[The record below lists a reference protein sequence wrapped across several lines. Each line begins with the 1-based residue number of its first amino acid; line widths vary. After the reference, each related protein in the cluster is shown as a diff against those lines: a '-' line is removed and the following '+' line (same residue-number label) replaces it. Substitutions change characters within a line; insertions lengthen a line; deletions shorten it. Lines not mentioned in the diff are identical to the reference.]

1 MKMQFLADM
10 QNPSRPP
17 VEIKVSASKNH
28 ATIIKNVEKS
38 IKIGDQKRERFFI
51 DFYQFLA
58 DFGTPCGAEKR
69 NKSKKCLQKRM
80 PKKA

>member
-1 MKMQFLADM
+1 MKMLFFENM

-28 ATIIKNVEKS
+28 EKS
-38 IKIGDQKRERFFI
+38 LKIMRKQEKKAIEKIERFFI

-58 DFGTPCGAEKR
+58 DFGTSGGAQKR

-80 PKKA
+80 QQKA